1 MPGVGRTISGR
12 IAWVDHSQAPPKKEA
27 IAPLFSLLKSI
38 EKYTKSRVEKI
49 DSGGFMSIT
58 PNSPK
63 DASKLERVVE
73 KWTVPIGNLF
83 VSLFHRIAL
92 FGIGA
97 ATVWS
102 AGIAFLGMVAKGSA
116 SIEDLLLLFIY
127 LEIGAMVGIY
137 FKTNHMPVRFL
148 IYVAITAVT
157 RLIIDLVNTKHEA
170 DLPILYM
177 GLTILIL
184 ALANAI
190 VRYASFKFPSRTG
203 ESE

>member
-1 MPGVGRTISGR
+1 MTTS
-12 IAWVDHSQAPPKKEA
+12 
-27 IAPLFSLLKSI
+27 
-38 EKYTKSRVEKI
+38 
-49 DSGGFMSIT
+49 
-58 PNSPK
+58 SPK
-63 DASKLERVVE
+63 DASKLEKIIE

-92 FGIGA
+92 FGIGG

-102 AGIAFLGMVAKGSA
+102 AGATFLEMMRKGSA

-170 DLPILYM
+170 DMSILLM
-177 GLTILIL
+177 GSTILIL
-184 ALANAI
+184 AVANAV
-190 VRYASFKFPSRTG
+190 VRYASFKFPSKNSD
-203 ESE
+203 SE

>member
-1 MPGVGRTISGR
+1 
-12 IAWVDHSQAPPKKEA
+12 
-27 IAPLFSLLKSI
+27 
-38 EKYTKSRVEKI
+38 
-49 DSGGFMSIT
+49 MSMT

-63 DASKLERVVE
+63 DASKLEETVE
-73 KWTVPIGNLF
+73 RWTVPIGNLF

-102 AGIAFLGMVAKGSA
+102 AAVAFMGMMGKGSA

-127 LEIGAMVGIY
+127 LKIGAMVGIY

-170 DLPILYM
+170 DLPIL
-177 GLTILIL
+177 
-184 ALANAI
+184 
-190 VRYASFKFPSRTG
+190 
-203 ESE
+203 

>member
-1 MPGVGRTISGR
+1 
-12 IAWVDHSQAPPKKEA
+12 
-27 IAPLFSLLKSI
+27 
-38 EKYTKSRVEKI
+38 
-49 DSGGFMSIT
+49 MSVT
-58 PNSPK
+58 PTSPK
-63 DASKLERVVE
+63 DASKLERTVE
-73 KWTVPIGNLF
+73 KWTVPVGNLF

-102 AGIAFLGMVAKGSA
+102 ATVAFMEMVGKGSF

-170 DLPILYM
+170 DMAILLM
-177 GLTILIL
+177 GITILIL
-184 ALANAI
+184 AVANAI
-190 VRYASFKFPSRTG
+190 VRYASHKYPSKSG
-203 ESE
+203 DNE

>member
-1 MPGVGRTISGR
+1 
-12 IAWVDHSQAPPKKEA
+12 
-27 IAPLFSLLKSI
+27 
-38 EKYTKSRVEKI
+38 
-49 DSGGFMSIT
+49 MS

-63 DASKLERVVE
+63 DAHRLEEAIE
-73 KWTVPIGNLF
+73 KWSVPIGNLF

-102 AGIAFLGMVAKGSA
+102 AAVAFLGMVSKGSA

-170 DLPILYM
+170 DIAILLM
-177 GLTILIL
+177 GVTILVL

-190 VRYASFKFPSRTG
+190 VRYASFKYPSRSG
-203 ESE
+203 GDNE